1 MENNVIYD
9 AISGVDSKADTLISQ
24 TEYNGGGI
32 DSLKTD
38 METLKA
44 KGAVKSVQRG
54 MLDKIIDIPSSQ
66 TQSVEIPIST
76 VNVERSLLIHSFSN
90 RSSGTGSG
98 SGWLYKAE
106 LSSTKITVTFGAP
119 SSSVT
124 PRVYGEWQVI
134 EFY

>member
-1 MENNVIYD
+1 MDNVIIYD
-9 AISGVDSKADTLISQ
+9 KLEELNEGI
-24 TEYNGGGI
+24 EYNGGGGI

>member
-1 MENNVIYD
+1 MDTIIYD
-9 AISGVDSKADTLISQ
+9 KIDEVQGKV
-24 TEYNGGGI
+24 EYNGGGI
-32 DSLKTD
+32 NSLKTD
-38 METLKA
+38 MTAVKADLDVLKA

-54 MLDKIIDIPSSQ
+54 MLDQTINIPSSQ
-66 TQSVEIPIST
+66 TKSVEIPISS
-76 VNVERSLLIHSFSN
+76 VNVERSILMHSFAN